1 MTASDTAAEP
11 AISPARP
18 PGMVLALCCAA
29 QFMVVVDVTIM
40 NVALPDIRTGLHLG
54 VTGQQ
59 WVINA
64 YTLTFAGFLLLG
76 ARAADLIGHRRVM
89 LAGLS
94 MFTLFS
100 VLGGL
105 APCGGWLIAAR
116 TVQGVGGALLAPS
129 TLSVLTTAFTR
140 PDARRKALGA
150 WTGTAAAGAA
160 AGMVA
165 GGVLTDLLDWRWVLF
180 VNGPI
185 GASLLAAVPRYLDP
199 TGPHTRSRRRLDVWG
214 AVLATCGLSCLV
226 YGIVTAAQLAWTAPT
241 TLGALVLGVV
251 LLAAFA
257 LVEARRGDT
266 ALIPLRVLRMRRLML
281 ANGVAAT
288 IGVALFGM
296 YFFMSL
302 FLQDVNRYAPLRA
315 GLAFMPAGL
324 ATMAGTLLGSRTV
337 VRLGAGRQIMIGLAA
352 AAAGTWWLSGNDG
365 PVGYA
370 DHVLAPL
377 VLTGLGLGSAFV
389 PTTGTATSDVP
400 ASQAGLAAGLVT
412 TSRQIGAALGLA
424 VMTTAAGHAGP
435 GAGEGVGAALRV
447 ASGVLAAGVVLG
459 GILGRRGPDPASAA

>member
-1 MTASDTAAEP
+1 MESARS
-11 AISPARP
+11 SARP
-18 PGMVLALCCAA
+18 LGMVLALCCAA

-40 NVALPDIRTGLHLG
+40 NVALPDIRSSLHMG

-89 LAGLS
+89 LAGLTV
-94 MFTLFS
+94 FTLFS
-100 VLGGL
+100 ILGGL
-105 APCGGWLIAAR
+105 APNGGWLIAAR
-116 TVQGVGGALLAPS
+116 TVQGIGGALLAPS
-129 TLSVLTTAFTR
+129 TLSVLTTAFTQV
-140 PDARRKALGA
+140 DARRKALGV

-165 GGVLTDLLDWRWVLF
+165 GGVFTDLLDWRWVLF

-185 GASLLAAVPRYLDP
+185 GALLLAAIPRYLAP
-199 TGPHTRSRRRLDVWG
+199 GAPHSRTRQRLDVWG
-214 AVLATCGLSCLV
+214 AVLATCGLSSLV
-226 YGIVTAAQLAWTAPT
+226 YGIVIAAQHTWTAPT

-251 LLAAFA
+251 LLAAFT
-257 LVEARRGDT
+257 LVEARMGDT
-266 ALIPLRVLRMRRLML
+266 ALAPLRVLRMRRLML

-337 VRLGAGRQIMIGLAA
+337 VRLGASRQIMLGLAA
-352 AAAGTWWLSGNDG
+352 ASTGMWWLSSNDG
-365 PVGYA
+365 PVGYPS
-370 DHVLAPL
+370 HLLAPL
-377 VLTGLGLGSAFV
+377 ILIGLGLGSAFV
-389 PTTGTATSDVP
+389 PTTGTATSGVP
-400 ASQAGLAAGLVT
+400 ASQAGLAAGLIT

-424 VMTTAAGHAGP
+424 VMTTVAGHAGSD
-435 GAGEGVGAALRV
+435 AADGVGSALRV
-447 ASGVLAAGVVLG
+447 ASGVLAMGVVLG
-459 GILGRRGPDPASAA
+459 WALGYRGQDTAL

>member
-1 MTASDTAAEP
+1 M
-11 AISPARP
+11 I
-18 PGMVLALCCAA
+18 LALCCAA

-40 NVALPDIRTGLHLG
+40 NVALPDIRASLHMN

-89 LAGLS
+89 LAGLTV
-94 MFTLFS
+94 FTLFS

-105 APCGGWLIAAR
+105 APSGGWLIAAR

-129 TLSVLTTAFTR
+129 TLSVLTTAFAES
-140 PDARRKALGA
+140 DARRKALGA

-165 GGVLTDLLDWRWVLF
+165 GGVFTDLLDWRWVLF

-185 GASLLAAVPRYLDP
+185 GALLITAVPRCLP
-199 TGPHTRSRRRLDVWG
+199 PEQPLSRPRQQLDVWG
-214 AVLATCGLSCLV
+214 AVLATCGLSSLV
-226 YGIVTAAQLAWTAPT
+226 YGIVTAAQHAWTAPT
-241 TLGALVLGVV
+241 TLGALGLGVA
-251 LLAAFA
+251 LLAVFI
-257 LVEARRGDT
+257 LVEARLGDT
-266 ALIPLRVLRMRRLML
+266 ALVPLRVLRMRTLML
-281 ANGVAAT
+281 SNGIAAT

-296 YFFMSL
+296 YFFVSL
-302 FLQDVNRYAPLRA
+302 FLQDVNSYSPLKA

-324 ATMAGTLLGSRTV
+324 ATMAGTLVGSRV
-337 VRLGAGRQIMIGLAA
+337 VVKVGASRQIMVGLAT
-352 AAAGTWWLSGNDG
+352 AAAGLWWLSSNDG

-377 VLTGLGLGSAFV
+377 ILVGLGLGSAFV
-389 PTTGTATSDVP
+389 PTTGTATSGVP

-424 VMTTAAGHAGP
+424 VMITVAGHVGSDT
-435 GAGEGVGAALRV
+435 GDGIGAALRV
-447 ASGVLAAGVVLG
+447 ASGLLAVGVVLG
-459 GILGRRGPDPASAA
+459 GVLGYRRQATAP